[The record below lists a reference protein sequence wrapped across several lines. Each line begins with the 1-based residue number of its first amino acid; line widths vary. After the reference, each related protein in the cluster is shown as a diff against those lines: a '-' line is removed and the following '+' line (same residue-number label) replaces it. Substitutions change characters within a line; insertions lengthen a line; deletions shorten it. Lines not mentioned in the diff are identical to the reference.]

1 MNDNTKDIEIAIL
14 HQISRAVLHERNV
27 SNLLKLVLGVLYREI
42 GFERGTFTLL
52 REDTLYIEASH
63 GLTDAEIKRGK
74 YKLGE
79 GITGRV
85 AELAMPILIPDI
97 SKDSNFLNR
106 TKTRDQ
112 LKNIAFLCVPILHM
126 EKVIGTL
133 SMDRTV
139 NADTNLKRDMKLL
152 ETVANITAEAVASC
166 LQEHEERERLLA
178 ENQRLRQELDR
189 KDVQKQMNWLVG
201 SCHSMRVVFNM
212 IGQVAQTGA
221 PVLIRGNAGT
231 GRETAAREI
240 WKKSDRA
247 DRPFIRIHC
256 SAASET
262 ILENE
267 LFGFE
272 KRGTKGGIYA
282 GQIEKAEGGTL
293 FFDEIADLSSST
305 QIRLLQLLQEHTYS
319 RNGSSREL
327 PGDVR
332 ILAATDRNLEN
343 MVSEGLF
350 REDLYYRLNVFP
362 ILLPDL
368 RNRRSDI
375 ILLAE
380 HFLDK
385 YSTIHR
391 KELKKL
397 SVPAINMLMSYH
409 WPGNVSE
416 LENCMERAVLLCTD
430 DMI

>member
-52 REDTLYIEASH
+52 RDDTLYIEASH
-63 GLTDAEIKRGK
+63 GLTEAEIKRGK

-85 AELAMPILIPDI
+85 AELAEPILIPDI
-97 SKDSNFLNR
+97 SRDPNFLNR

-139 NADTNLKRDMKLL
+139 SPEINLKRDMKLL

-166 LQEHEERERLLA
+166 LQEHEEKERLLA
-178 ENQRLRQELDR
+178 ENQQLREQLDH
-189 KDVQKQMNWLVG
+189 KDIQKQMNWLVG
-201 SCHSMRVVFNM
+201 SCHSMRLVFNM
-212 IGQVAQTGA
+212 IEQVARTEA

-231 GRETAAREI
+231 GRETAAKEI
-240 WKKSDRA
+240 WKKSHRA
-247 DRPFIRIHC
+247 DCPFIRLHC
-256 SAASET
+256 AGMTESVLA
-262 ILENE
+262 NE
-267 LFGFE
+267 LFGSE
-272 KRGTKGGIYA
+272 KNGNYT
-282 GQIEKAEGGTL
+282 GQIEKAQGGTL
-293 FFDEIADLSSST
+293 FLDEIGDLSISI
-305 QIRLLQLLQEHTYS
+305 QIRLLQLLREHTYR
-319 RNGSSREL
+319 RNNSTRERTA
-327 PGDVR
+327 DVR
-332 ILAATDRNLEN
+332 ILAATDRNLGN
-343 MVSEGLF
+343 MVSEGVF

-385 YSTIHR
+385 YTTIHGKGPR
-391 KELKKL
+391 KL
-397 SVPAINMLMSYH
+397 SAPAINMLMSYH

-430 DMI
+430 DDMI